1 MRQLFIAVA
10 MATAAVALS
19 SCDPRVLEVTDNSAL
34 KSITLTVNN
43 DTPKWEFGEERIF
56 TIKVSPATA
65 ICERFELKASNA
77 DIITIRDG
85 ELPNQFKA
93 TAGGEGKVIL
103 TALAVG
109 HGEIAGQAGN
119 DVVECTDVMEFTLV
133 DSRVKPQRPVVTL
146 QMAPSTDIASKKGL
160 AEDTP
165 SVVADSEKLLLTA
178 SSDSERATYSMKI
191 LYNEV
196 FSVERTGAQ
205 SWMLKTKKPG
215 RDFLKLTVTDA
226 LGNPFDY
233 YYLLYSYGHVTLTA
247 EYDPLM
253 AEAGIS
259 ISEHAY
265 QKLTGQVYMAGT
277 LTGWPWNDVNNKAV
291 KEIPV
296 FNGSV
301 DFTFEDEQKPIVLA
315 DTEAIQK
322 EIQNMTVGTGSNKAW
337 FNIHEAR
344 LNYIITL
351 SDPYIVIDELLDD
364 NSREEPLWWNFWI
377 YGEFQQEGVASVE
390 MPDQVGHDGE
400 NGGHDGEILRSAQ
413 NDNSGWENG
422 NEYTIPL

>member
-1 MRQLFIAVA
+1 MGFQTYYPYDLDKQLISRHMKRFLVAVA
-10 MATAAVALS
+10 VATAAVALC

-43 DTPKWEFGEERIF
+43 DTPKWVFGEERIF
-56 TIKVSPATA
+56 TIKVTPATA

-77 DIITIRDG
+77 DIISIRDG

-93 TAGGEGKVIL
+93 TAEGEGKIVL
-103 TALAVG
+103 TAIAVG

-133 DSRVKPQRPVVTL
+133 DSRVKPQRPVVTV
-146 QMAPSTDIASKKGL
+146 QMAPSTDIASKKDL

-165 SVVADSEKLLLTA
+165 SVVADSEELLLTA
-178 SSDSERATYSMKI
+178 SSDSERATYSMKS
-191 LYNEV
+191 LDNEV

-259 ISEHAY
+259 ISEHSY
-265 QKLTGQVYMAGT
+265 SKLTGQVYMAGT

-291 KEIPV
+291 KDIPV
-296 FNGSV
+296 YNGQV
-301 DFTFEDEQKPIVLA
+301 DFTYQEDQAPVVLA

-322 EIQNMTVGTGSNKAW
+322 EIQNMTVGTGANKAW

-351 SDPYIVIDELLDD
+351 SDPYVIIDQLVDD
-364 NSREEPLWWNFWI
+364 RNREETLWWNFWI

-390 MPDQVGHDGE
+390 MPNQVGHDG
-400 NGGHDGEILRSAQ
+400 GDSSLRS
-413 NDNSGWENG
+413 E
-422 NEYTIPL
+422 